1 MNLSTLAGNEKIKG
15 QLSLQ
20 ERRRGLS
27 HAYIISGPAGSGR
40 HTLARLLAKRTD
52 SINNAEIHRLGIPP
66 LQIRHFLKRSMEYFG
81 SGYAVDILIHFISLN
96 QLPVS

>member
-27 HAYIISGPAGSGR
+27 HAYIRPDIGVRPQGAHLVHRNGLTFLQSGHNRKVRMNPLRHLQAGG
-40 HTLARLLAKRTD
+40 TLSARPLSLGGAQ
-52 SINNAEIHRLGIPP
+52 HRRKKNWPIW
-66 LQIRHFLKRSMEYFG
+66 RK
-81 SGYAVDILIHFISLN
+81 
-96 QLPVS
+96 